1 MQQGHA
7 HERPR
12 PVVLLFGPKDELVA
26 ANSREIESEIEYRKH
41 DEEEFVVRRGHAA
54 RGLLREERFVREGLD
69 ARRE

>member
-12 PVVLLFGPKDELVA
+12 PVVLLFGPQNELV
-26 ANSREIESEIEYRKH
+26 SSHTGKVESATEHRKH
-41 DEEEFVVRRGHAA
+41 DEEEFVVRCRYVAG
-54 RGLLREERFVREGLD
+54 RVLREVRWFWQGLD